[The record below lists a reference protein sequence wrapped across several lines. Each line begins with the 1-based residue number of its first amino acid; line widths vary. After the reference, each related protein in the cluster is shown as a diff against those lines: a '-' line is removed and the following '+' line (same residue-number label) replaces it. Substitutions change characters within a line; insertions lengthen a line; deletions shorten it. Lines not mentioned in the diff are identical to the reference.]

1 MSAKLIFDLGL
12 HKGEDSELYLKKG
25 FNVVAVEA
33 LPELCEYSRSRLRG
47 YVDKGELVI
56 INKAIAERDDQS
68 ITFYRNLNISGIG
81 TIDRKILRRN
91 NRYGTRSVPVQVGTV
106 RLDSL
111 IRKYGMPYY
120 LKTDLEGAD
129 FLAIRQLRTLGAVPR
144 YLSME
149 SERRSWKK
157 LLQECALLKALGY
170 SKFQVVN
177 QKEVSAVFGE
187 FGSGLFGEE
196 LPGEWLTY
204 EECIRAYKKIFSRYR
219 LFGDYGWLNNRY
231 GKFLLRRLR
240 IRYPEYEYYDTHAT
254 F

>member
-1 MSAKLIFDLGL
+1 LS
-12 HKGEDSELYLKKG
+12 
-25 FNVVAVEA
+25 
-33 LPELCEYSRSRLRG
+33 ELCEYSRSRLKE
-47 YVDKGELVI
+47 YADKGDLVI
-56 INKAIAERDDQS
+56 INKAIAEQDDRW
-68 ITFYRNLNISGIG
+68 ITFYKNLTISGIG
-81 TIDRKILRRN
+81 TIDPEVLERN
-91 NRYGTRSVPVQVGTV
+91 NRYGTKSVPFQVGTV

-129 FLAIRQLRTLGAVPR
+129 FLAIRQLKTLGAIPR

-157 LLQECALLKALGY
+157 LLEECATLKALGY
-170 SKFQVVN
+170 SKFKVIN
-177 QKEVSAVFGE
+177 QIEVSAVFGE
-187 FGSGLFGEE
+187 FGSGLFGSE

-204 EECIRAYKKIFSRYR
+204 EECIRAYKKIFLRYR
-219 LFGDYGWLNNRY
+219 LFGDYGWFNNRY

-240 IRYPEYEYYDTHAT
+240 IRYPKYEYYDTHAT